1 MFHSFKRSDL
11 LLFGARWMR
20 LSDERQREN
29 CKNTTKEDYILQYQ
43 ASILYSCYTH
53 TLKMNVSVSTALWIP
68 HYYSLVFF
76 FCPLCCVCTITK
88 NAFCSNRNIGWFEKK
103 NKKKKNLF
111 GSIENLYKSLYRP
124 WCVRP
129 PPPHIIR
136 AVFMGTYGR
145 TRVVAL
151 DACIIIISTGL
162 YPKVIAKLRNHKN
175 NNSNSFYWWW
185 FSRLMRSLLY
195 FPPNHISFFLPFVT
209 VYLCRTML
217 SSIHFFLF
225 FFRILIYGV
234 FCETITTQQHI

>member
-1 MFHSFKRSDL
+1 
-11 LLFGARWMR
+11 
-20 LSDERQREN
+20 
-29 CKNTTKEDYILQYQ
+29 
-43 ASILYSCYTH
+43 
-53 TLKMNVSVSTALWIP
+53 MNVSVSTALWIP
-68 HYYSLVFF
+68 HYYSRVFF
-76 FCPLCCVCTITK
+76 FVRCVACARSPKMHSAAT
-88 NAFCSNRNIGWFEKK
+88 EKLDDSRK
-103 NKKKKNLF
+103 IKKKKNLF

>member
-53 TLKMNVSVSTALWIP
+53 THSKWMYRYQPLSEFLTIILGCFFLSAVLRVHDHQKCILQQQKNWMN
-68 HYYSLVFF
+68 
-76 FCPLCCVCTITK
+76 
-88 NAFCSNRNIGWFEKK
+88 REKK
-103 NKKKKNLF
+103 IKKKNLF